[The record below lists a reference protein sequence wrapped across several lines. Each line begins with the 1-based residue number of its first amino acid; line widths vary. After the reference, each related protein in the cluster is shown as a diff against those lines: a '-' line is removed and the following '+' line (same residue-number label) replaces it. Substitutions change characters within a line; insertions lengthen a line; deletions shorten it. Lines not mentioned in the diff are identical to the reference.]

1 MTDPDPSVRMPSLD
15 GLRALEAAARLGS
28 FERAAEELGV
38 TASAVSKRIA
48 TLEDLLGA
56 VLLSRAMRGVSPTA
70 VGREYLGQVAGA
82 LAALSAVPLHRRSA
96 QRLRRLKVSSPP
108 TFARQVLVPHLAAWR
123 ERFPEIELE
132 VVLSVPYLDGG
143 APDADVD
150 VRNGDLT
157 GRDIVPLMDDVVM
170 PMASPGL
177 VARMGRPRCVED
189 LAGWPLLRTP
199 LEPWLPWWRAA
210 GLTWA
215 EPHLGP
221 RLVDLG
227 MVLEAAAVGLGVA
240 LARPALAV
248 SWVLRGELEPLLP
261 LFGRT
266 AHRYYAVSNTGSPDG
281 AGFVGWLQGVCQAH
295 AHRALEQISARTG
308 QTFRPLSSDGP

>member
-1 MTDPDPSVRMPSLD
+1 MTDPDSSVRLPSLD

-48 TLEDLLGA
+48 TLEDLLGV
-56 VLLSRAMRGVSPTA
+56 VLLSRAMRGVVPTA
-70 VGREYLGQVAGA
+70 VGREYLAQVAGA
-82 LAALSAVPLHRRSA
+82 LSSLSSIPLHRRSA
-96 QRLRRLKVSSPP
+96 QRLRRLRVSSPP
-108 TFARQVLVPHLAAWR
+108 TFARQVLVPHLEAWTR
-123 ERFPEIELE
+123 LAPDVELE
-132 VVLSVPYLDGG
+132 IVLSVPYLDGG

-157 GRDIVPLMDDVVM
+157 GRDIVSLMDDVVV
-170 PMASPGL
+170 PMASPDL
-177 VARMGRPRCVED
+177 IRRQGRPRGVED

-210 GLTWA
+210 GLTWP
-215 EPHLGP
+215 EPHFGP

-227 MVLEAAAVGLGVA
+227 MVLEAAASGLGVA
-240 LARPALAV
+240 LARPSLAV

-261 LFGRT
+261 LFGRP
-266 AHRYYAVSNTGSPDG
+266 AHRYYAVSNTGAPDG
-281 AGFVGWLQGVCQAH
+281 ERFVSWLQTVCQEH
-295 AHRALEQISARTG
+295 ARSALERISARAG
-308 QTFRPLSSDGP
+308 QTFRPLPGDAP